1 MNSLSRS
8 IESLPST
15 RNTPCLQQNSLNNTM
30 MLNDNLHIV
39 TPESSGYTSGNE
51 SINGN
56 HHSTTT
62 LGLSPRIFGNCT
74 ECGLRIVNLTDACY
88 AMGYLY
94 HNSCFIC
101 CCCKRTLRGK
111 VFYKDQDKIYCE
123 EDYLYCGFQ
132 QTVEKCFACGHI
144 IAETILLAIGN
155 TYHPGCF
162 RCCICTKCLDGIPFT
177 IDANNLIYCLPDY
190 HLVNGPL
197 CAVCGL
203 VIMPDDS
210 SNEVRRV
217 VALGKEFHIDCYRC
231 IDCKR
236 SLGDE
241 PDKRCYP
248 LTEPDPGTPGRT
260 IQRILC
266 LNCHLRRIG
275 AIPATSSGSSSNM
288 NNNNYSTSSNSNI
301 GGGGH
306 FKSNSGVISHTV
318 TTPVNTTRYATMPNR
333 IHASNKL
340 NTTNSQYIQHQQ
352 QQQQQRHPLHHS
364 IQPPHQSNI
373 SSSSS
378 SNSLLTHS
386 YLPTTSYNRSA
397 YYTTP
402 TSTAPTT
409 SLAHRNNIN
418 STNNYALNWEKTRA
432 NTITNNNS
440 NHAQY
445 PNNPRNYQN
454 SCNTNS

>member
-101 CCCKRTLRGK
+101 CCCKPK
-111 VFYKDQDKIYCE
+111 
-123 EDYLYCGFQ
+123 YCGFQ

-248 LTEPDPGTPGRT
+248 LTEPDPGTPGHIWQDFKYLPVNMGPCSLEPSQAFVWVYYMDDTNHTNINLWSGMDT
-260 IQRILC
+260 I
-266 LNCHLRRIG
+266 LNSMG
-275 AIPATSSGSSSNM
+275 SGFSSSGKNPFLLGSLNYLIHADSVPWPSKDVGKLTYKAIEISVDIYNVTSYKIM
-288 NNNNYSTSSNSNI
+288 GKRLLIPVTCGLHNNN
-301 GGGGH
+301 G
-306 FKSNSGVISHTV
+306 F
-318 TTPVNTTRYATMPNR
+318 
-333 IHASNKL
+333 
-340 NTTNSQYIQHQQ
+340 
-352 QQQQQRHPLHHS
+352 
-364 IQPPHQSNI
+364 
-373 SSSSS
+373 
-378 SNSLLTHS
+378 
-386 YLPTTSYNRSA
+386 
-397 YYTTP
+397 
-402 TSTAPTT
+402 
-409 SLAHRNNIN
+409 
-418 STNNYALNWEKTRA
+418 ALNVTGLIWSEFLSQTPMGDLFIQSELVIKQTQALKLHGMNLVETDNYMRPILNA
-432 NTITNNNS
+432 NTIRYNLITTSELNN
-440 NHAQY
+440 AIY
-445 PNNPRNYQN
+445 DVTDRNCAFNKAGISVDRSQRGL
-454 SCNTNS
+454 